1 MYRLAR
7 RIERGRARR
16 LSSPRAREAESRAR
30 RSATAQGSF
39 SALSERDVVIHV
51 AVASAGCDRPPRR
64 GRGWTAR
71 AEIAAGIIG
80 AEIATATA
88 AAIQHRKSGVETLQ
102 HDLGRVF
109 VRAALV
115 GPFAGLQ
122 LAFNINLGTLL
133 QILLRNL
140 AKPLIEDHHPVPF
153 GFFFSFSGPFVAP
166 GFGSR
171 DAEVGNGPP
180 VLRPPDF
187 GILAEV
193 SDQNHFVYASRH
205 RRSPLSQILWPA
217 NQLLAS
223 TPGLLKSP
231 GTIRSGPYTFAGL
244 TRSAIPGYPHI
255 AFLTGL
261 FQFCSA
267 TEAARRY

>member
-51 AVASAGCDRPPRR
+51 AVASAGCDRPSRR

-80 AEIATATA
+80 AETATA

-153 GFFFSFSGPFVAP
+153 GFFFSFSGAFVAP
-166 GFGSR
+166 RFGSR

-180 VLRPPDF
+180 VLR
-187 GILAEV
+187 
-193 SDQNHFVYASRH
+193 
-205 RRSPLSQILWPA
+205 
-217 NQLLAS
+217 
-223 TPGLLKSP
+223 
-231 GTIRSGPYTFAGL
+231 
-244 TRSAIPGYPHI
+244 
-255 AFLTGL
+255 
-261 FQFCSA
+261 
-267 TEAARRY
+267 